1 MHLSYSP
8 YAVIEIGF
16 QPISPFFL
24 DATEG
29 FEPPP
34 ESPGMYLRVPYMQ
47 LTYGGNVK
55 LKLLQDVSAVS
66 ITTKSSPYTAAFNVL
81 RF

>member
-16 QPISPFFL
+16 QPISPFFI

-34 ESPGMYLRVPYMQ
+34 ESPGIYLQVSMCMQ

-55 LKLLQDVSAVS
+55 LKLLQDLNAYLGMTSCH
-66 ITTKSSPYTAAFNVL
+66 L
-81 RF
+81 

>member
-16 QPISPFFL
+16 QPISPFFI

-34 ESPGMYLRVPYMQ
+34 ESPGMYLRVSMCMQ

-55 LKLLQDVSAVS
+55 
-66 ITTKSSPYTAAFNVL
+66 N
-81 RF
+81 